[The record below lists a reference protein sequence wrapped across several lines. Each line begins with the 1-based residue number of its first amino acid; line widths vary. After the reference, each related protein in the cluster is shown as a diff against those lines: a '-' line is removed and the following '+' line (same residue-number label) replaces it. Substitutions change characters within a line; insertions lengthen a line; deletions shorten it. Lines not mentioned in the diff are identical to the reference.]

1 MKIATSQFLNEVN
14 SRGQYR
20 KVTEEPRPQG
30 YLSSIELAEK
40 YSITLRNLQMKLV
53 KHLRDGSVLFVQ
65 VRVKTS
71 PICVRKIYLYKFKD
85 AKTKKAF
92 ESRIKR

>member
-1 MKIATSQFLNEVN
+1 MKLSTSQFLNEVN

-20 KVTEEPRPQG
+20 KVTEEPIPKG
-30 YLSSIELAEK
+30 YLSSESLAKK
-40 YSITLRNLQMKLV
+40 YSIQLRNLQTMLV
-53 KHLRDGSVLFVQ
+53 AGLRDGNIMFIQ
-65 VRVKTS
+65 RRVRTS
-71 PICVRKIYLYKFKD
+71 PISVRKIHLYKFKD